1 MSEARLDGTD
11 DGNAKGGAKFEHWA
25 FISYSRE
32 DNRSTRGENPS
43 RRYVLWAEWL
53 QDALE
58 NYRVPKDLVGTLN
71 RLGKVIPERP
81 FPVFRDEKDMG
92 ASGSL

>member
-1 MSEARLDGTD
+1 MVKIRPGGTCC
-11 DGNAKGGAKFEHWA
+11 G
-25 FISYSRE
+25 
-32 DNRSTRGENPS
+32 T
-43 RRYVLWAEWL
+43 EWL

-71 RLGKVIPERP
+71 RLGEVIPERP
-81 FPVFRDEKDMG
+81 FPVFRDEKEMG